1 MEEPVRVRLK
11 VLTGAF
17 AAVVATIHL
26 LHPSHG
32 GHALVVYA
40 AVGYLGD
47 PRPLLFTL
55 GGFALVFGILLG
67 YNGFDGRPLYLGGI
81 VLTLAFPLGYAAWH
95 TVLDHGAF
103 WPHIEPQVAEEGH
116 PVVVVLEHL
125 LYERLALYSRLA
137 EAGLLAGLVAL
148 YLTEP
153 GSEPD
158 PDPAALE
165 TDAEPAASAQE
176 PEGPRRRSTGSG

>member
-1 MEEPVRVRLK
+1 MEEPVRARLK
-11 VLTGAF
+11 VLTAAF
-17 AAVVATIHL
+17 AAVVAAIHL

-40 AVGYLGD
+40 AAGYLGD

-67 YNGFDGRPLYLGGI
+67 YHGFDGRPLYLVGI

-116 PVVVVLEHL
+116 PLVVVLEHL

-148 YLTEP
+148 SLTEP
-153 GSEPD
+153 GSGPDVGPAGSAQHQERATAAQEPD
-158 PDPAALE
+158 PD
-165 TDAEPAASAQE
+165 S
-176 PEGPRRRSTGSG
+176 GPDRGRS